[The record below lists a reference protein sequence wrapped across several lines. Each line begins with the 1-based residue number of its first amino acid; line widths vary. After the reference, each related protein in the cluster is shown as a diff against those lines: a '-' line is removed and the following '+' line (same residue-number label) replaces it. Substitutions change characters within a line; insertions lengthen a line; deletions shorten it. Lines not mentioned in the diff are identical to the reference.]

1 MKVLLCALAFVPL
14 AGTAFADAGAPAPDA
29 PSAMFSGV
37 PAVAPAAADRGAGTC
52 DPDGVQPSG
61 AIYRIC
67 MPPPGEWN
75 GDLVVFAHGYVDP
88 NEPVAI
94 PEDQLGQ
101 LGQSLPEI
109 VTALGYA
116 FAVSS
121 YRQNGLAILEGLD
134 DLVELVDIFE
144 QTYGPARYVYLTG
157 ASEGGLITAL
167 GVERRPDVF
176 DAGLSTCGPTG
187 NFALQLAYF
196 GNMRVVYDYFFDTL
210 PGSPTDIPG
219 ELYQNWPDVY
229 RPQVEEALAANPAIT
244 EQIIRIT
251 RAPVDAADP
260 VNTKISSIAGALGYQ
275 VRASTD
281 AFNKLGG
288 VPVGNRGIWYRG
300 ADQPI
305 LFNLGVERFDADPDA
320 AATVEAF
327 YQTSGEIQR
336 PLVVM
341 HTTGDEIIPYWHALL
356 YYLKIAAAGE
366 LGRQVTIPI
375 QRYGHCNFEVDEVL
389 VGFTILVLR
398 TQGTLL
404 TGVEDVLPG
413 AESAARYRALLEAEL
428 ERMDNGAPPAGL
440 LDVLAPR
447 ASEARVPAIRGD

>member
-1 MKVLLCALAFVPL
+1 MKSLLCAFAAAALAVS
-14 AGTAFADAGAPAPDA
+14 TFADAASPAPAPA
-29 PSAMFSGV
+29 STAFSGV
-37 PAVAPAAADRGAGTC
+37 SGAATAPLERGAGTC
-52 DPDGVQPSG
+52 DPDGVQTSG

-88 NEPVAI
+88 NEPVEI

-210 PGSPTDIPG
+210 PGSATDIPG
-219 ELYQNWPDVY
+219 ELYQNWPSVY
-229 RPQVEEALAANPAIT
+229 RPQVEELLAANPAIT
-244 EQIIRIT
+244 DQIIRIT

-260 VNTKISSIAGALGYQ
+260 DNTKISSIVGALGYQ

-281 AFNKLGG
+281 AFSKLGG

-300 ADQPI
+300 ADYPI
-305 LFNLGVERFDADPDA
+305 LFNLGVERFDADPEA
-320 AATVEAF
+320 AATVDAF

-366 LGRQVTIPI
+366 LARQVTIPI

-404 TGVEDVLPG
+404 TGVEDVLPD
-413 AESAARYRALLEAEL
+413 AESAARYRELLAQEL
-428 ERMDNGAPPAGL
+428 ARMDDGAPPSGL
-440 LDVLAPR
+440 LDVLTPRAAAPR
-447 ASEARVPAIRGD
+447 VRTLSGD